1 MATPAV
7 IELPGAK
14 SAGGLPSP
22 EPLRQCYT
30 INIENKRLDGK
41 EVNRMIIDLE
51 KRERDL
57 LVHELEETT
66 IPQIRELVA
75 SGMRKN
81 SRDELK
87 MDEEV
92 LKNVLD
98 KLKKAA

>member
-1 MATPAV
+1 
-7 IELPGAK
+7 
-14 SAGGLPSP
+14 
-22 EPLRQCYT
+22 
-30 INIENKRLDGK
+30 
-41 EVNRMIIDLE
+41 MIIDLDM
-51 KRERDL
+51 KERDL

-87 MDEEV
+87 LDEEV